1 MGAESIRWI
10 RNWMIA
16 HTQEHETS
24 VPSKCSTNNL
34 LAPGQIPQG
43 VLQTIKYE
51 VFNAS
56 FILKWFDSS
65 LLWFYILFN
74 ILINPVP
81 NPKTGTATFPNVRK
95 PLSLLE
101 SKTASISRG
110 SYSKT
115 ATKTALNP
123 LDHYVEFLHIGFP
136 LRNFWTTYTIFSCLN
151 FLITNKAQKSLW
163 KHASHNLPALQEVAK
178 TQIYKS
184 FYLFQKGKRKL
195 KHFKCHNNFLNW

>member
-1 MGAESIRWI
+1 MLKDSKDSWTYFDRNTKLPPGNLSGGQKAWAGLSWSKVLVNKKAKWGVGADRIRWI

-24 VPSKCSTNNL
+24 VRSKCSTNNSL
-34 LAPGQIPQG
+34 TWGQTPQG
-43 VLQTIKYE
+43 VLQTIKYK

-56 FILKWFDSS
+56 FLLKWFDSS

-81 NPKTGTATFPNVRK
+81 NPKTGTATLPNVRK

-110 SYSKT
+110 S
-115 ATKTALNP
+115 
-123 LDHYVEFLHIGFP
+123 
-136 LRNFWTTYTIFSCLN
+136 
-151 FLITNKAQKSLW
+151 
-163 KHASHNLPALQEVAK
+163 
-178 TQIYKS
+178 
-184 FYLFQKGKRKL
+184 
-195 KHFKCHNNFLNW
+195 